1 MLGYLTEILGLVK
14 GLKGGF
20 MKGRVA
26 GVVLLSLS
34 LMASTIA
41 VDRMRTGIPSLE
53 GSLIYHRYSEYSAWD
68 ATMWLLDL
76 PTGEMNQVGADWQG
90 MISPIN
96 AHFSADA
103 QTITFMGSPSG
114 LPENEWDVFTS
125 RWHNGMWQEPKN
137 LTGPNGARD
146 EDPKFSPDGS
156 TIIYKENGV
165 LATVSINGGPKTYLT
180 VGKPQSSMP
189 YFRSN
194 GKDILFEREGDI
206 YLLQDGVERKM
217 YAGEGISSYYPIG
230 VDEDTYLYTRIQY
243 NKHDSIMKGFY
254 DGSPSE
260 NYFFNSLDWD
270 TSDSYPYQNAKKI
283 IFFVSGDEMIF
294 HGGYNLALAD
304 LRKRKVYAIDEL
316 YPERDSDINSDFQ
329 ELGPAWTAFSFKG

>member
-1 MLGYLTEILGLVK
+1 VLGYLTEILEQVK
-14 GLKGGF
+14 VLRGEI

-26 GVVLLSLS
+26 GVVLLSFS
-34 LMASTIA
+34 LVASTIA
-41 VDRMRTGIPSLE
+41 FDQMRTGKPSLE

-76 PTGEMNQVGADWQG
+76 PTGELSQVGADWQS
-90 MISPIN
+90 MVSPIN

-125 RWHNGMWQEPKN
+125 RWQNGKWQEPKN

-165 LATVSINGGPKTYLT
+165 LVTVSINGGPKTYLT

-194 GKDILFEREGDI
+194 GKDILFERDGDI
-206 YLLQDGVERKM
+206 YLMQDGVERKM
-217 YAGEGISSYYPIG
+217 YAGDGISSYYPIG
-230 VDEDTYLYTRIQY
+230 VDQDSYLYTRIQY

-270 TSDSYPYQNAKKI
+270 TSDSYPYQNAKKV

-304 LRKRKVYAIDEL
+304 LRKKKVYAIDEL
-316 YPERDSDINSDFQ
+316 YPNRDSDINSDFH
-329 ELGPAWTAFSFKG
+329 ELGPAWTAFRFNE

>member
-1 MLGYLTEILGLVK
+1 VLGYLTEILEQVK
-14 GLKGGF
+14 GLRGEI

-34 LMASTIA
+34 IMASTIA

-76 PTGEMNQVGADWQG
+76 PTGELSQVGADWQG

-103 QTITFMGSPSG
+103 QTITFMGSTSG

-125 RWHNGMWQEPKN
+125 RWHNGKWQEPKN

-217 YAGEGISSYYPIG
+217 YAGEGISSY
-230 VDEDTYLYTRIQY
+230 TRIQY

-254 DGSPSE
+254 DGSPSK

-270 TSDSYPYQNAKKI
+270 TSDSYPYQNAKRV

>member
-1 MLGYLTEILGLVK
+1 
-14 GLKGGF
+14 
-20 MKGRVA
+20 
-26 GVVLLSLS
+26 
-34 LMASTIA
+34 
-41 VDRMRTGIPSLE
+41 
-53 GSLIYHRYSEYSAWD
+53 
-68 ATMWLLDL
+68 
-76 PTGEMNQVGADWQG
+76 
-90 MISPIN
+90 
-96 AHFSADA
+96 
-103 QTITFMGSPSG
+103 
-114 LPENEWDVFTS
+114 
-125 RWHNGMWQEPKN
+125 
-137 LTGPNGARD
+137 
-146 EDPKFSPDGS
+146 
-156 TIIYKENGV
+156 
-165 LATVSINGGPKTYLT
+165 
-180 VGKPQSSMP
+180 MP